1 MISDHFSQ
9 TSTHNFK
16 MADAEIVDTDYS
28 SWKIADLKK
37 ELKAK
42 GLPVSGKKEELVERL
57 MGHTSGD
64 ADADLLDDDDDL
76 LHADDTLLTD
86 ESIKKAEE
94 ELSAQGNKSPKKKIA
109 IKRDVPIPAAVE
121 AEKEPKK
128 TPEVAPVKAPSPS
141 KHPKITGPE
150 EPADDTK
157 ENKEDSK
164 DVAKPV
170 AAASVEDKIK
180 SRAERFGGFQS
191 DDAKKAAR
199 AQKFADQLNGSSGKG
214 AGKIGGAPA
223 ADLDTL
229 KKRAERF
236 GTSTSSVMKKAEL
249 TDAMKRRQERFGI
262 VASDEPKPKKIT
274 LNSGVNSVILDEKLK
289 KRQERF
295 GLKV

>member
-1 MISDHFSQ
+1 
-9 TSTHNFK
+9 
-16 MADAEIVDTDYS
+16 MADTEIGDVDYAS
-28 SWKIADLKK
+28 MKIADLKK

-57 MGHTSGD
+57 MGHTST
-64 ADADLLDDDDDL
+64 DADLLDEDDDL

-109 IKRDVPIPAAVE
+109 IKRDVPIPAAEPVVVE
-121 AEKEPKK
+121 EEPKK
-128 TPEVAPVKAPSPS
+128 EPEVVSVKAVL

-157 ENKEDSK
+157 ENEDESK
-164 DVAKPV
+164 PEAK
-170 AAASVEDKIK
+170 AELAASPEDKIK

-191 DDAKKAAR
+191 DDAKKTAR
-199 AQKFADQLNGSSGKG
+199 ALKYADQLNGGAAKG
-214 AGKIGGAPA
+214 QSKIGGAPA

-236 GTSTSSVMKKAEL
+236 GTSSSTVMKKAEL
-249 TDAMKRRQERFGI
+249 TEAMKRRQERFGI
-262 VASDEPKPKKIT
+262 VASDEPKPKKIMV
-274 LNSGVNSVILDEKLK
+274 NSGVNSVVLDEKIK

-295 GLKV
+295 GVKV

>member
-1 MISDHFSQ
+1 
-9 TSTHNFK
+9 
-16 MADAEIVDTDYS
+16 MAETEIGDVDYAS
-28 SWKIADLKK
+28 MKIADLKK

-57 MGHTSGD
+57 MGHTST
-64 ADADLLDDDDDL
+64 DADLLDEDDDL

-109 IKRDVPIPAAVE
+109 IKRDVPIPAAPVAVE
-121 AEKEPKK
+121 EEPTKEP
-128 TPEVAPVKAPSPS
+128 EVVSVKAVL

-150 EPADDTK
+150 EPSDDTK
-157 ENKEDSK
+157 ENEEESKPEENADS
-164 DVAKPV
+164 
-170 AAASVEDKIK
+170 AASPEDKIK

-191 DDAKKAAR
+191 DDAKKGAR
-199 AQKFADQLNGSSGKG
+199 ALKYADQLNGGAAKG
-214 AGKIGGAPA
+214 VSKIGGAPV

-236 GTSTSSVMKKAEL
+236 GTSSSTVMKKAEL
-249 TDAMKRRQERFGI
+249 TEAMKRRQERFGI
-262 VASDEPKPKKIT
+262 VASDEPKPKKVMV
-274 LNSGVNSVILDEKLK
+274 NSGVNSVVLDEKIK

-295 GLKV
+295 GVKV